1 MPPVQPCL
9 WCCVSSSLCHKWG
22 SLGTSLNVCASLHW
36 SFSSPFPSD
45 NRVGEHF
52 ISDSLTFFFPLADRM
67 TKLISLSICLT
78 GFERTCSHLLPPT
91 VLPSFTYPFISPLL
105 LNGHVRKARLAVYWQ
120 RYKILCFFCCSC
132 LSDLFISISCLFFI
146 AATSKMVKEAFYL
159 GHCCGTESETDRI

>member
-105 LNGHVRKARLAVYWQ
+105 LNGHVRKARLAYTCWQ
-120 RYKILCFFCCSC
+120 STDSVTRSC
-132 LSDLFISISCLFFI
+132 VFSVAPASPIYLSPSHAFSLLPPQVKW
-146 AATSKMVKEAFYL
+146 SKRHF
-159 GHCCGTESETDRI
+159 T